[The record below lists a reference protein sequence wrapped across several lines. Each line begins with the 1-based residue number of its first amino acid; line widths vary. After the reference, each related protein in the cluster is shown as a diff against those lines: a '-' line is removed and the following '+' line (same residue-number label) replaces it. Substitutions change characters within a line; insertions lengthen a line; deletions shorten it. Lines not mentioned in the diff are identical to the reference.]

1 MMKKKLLVLYLIIIH
16 LLLVVILFKTDVVSQ
31 LQIRLGLSEPQEF
44 TRNYHELLA
53 FHKRMDG
60 NLLKGSVVFIG
71 DSITQGLAVSAVTP
85 LSVNYGIGN
94 DTTVGVLNRVGKYRS
109 LNSAK
114 AVVLAVGINDLKR
127 RDPAEILEN
136 YNTILTKIP
145 PGVEV
150 VICAVKP
157 VDWRVR
163 QASGR
168 TLQRIDLVNAGLKR
182 LSDRWPNTQFLT
194 VNDKLADAEGNLV
207 REYHIGDGVHLSAAG
222 YEVWIKEL
230 RRVISQLHAS

>member
-1 MMKKKLLVLYLIIIH
+1 MKKKLLVLYLIITH
-16 LLLVVILFKTDVVSQ
+16 LLLAVVLFKTDVVSQ
-31 LQIRLGLSEPQEF
+31 LQIRFGLTDPQEL
-44 TRNYHELLA
+44 TRNYHELVA
-53 FHKRMDG
+53 FHKRMDD
-60 NLLKGSVVFIG
+60 NLLKGTVVFIG

-94 DTTVGVLNRVGKYRS
+94 DTTVGVLNRIGDYHS

-145 PGVEV
+145 RGVEV

-230 RRVISQLHAS
+230 RRVISQLHAN

>member
-1 MMKKKLLVLYLIIIH
+1 MKKKLLVLYFIIIH
-16 LLLVVILFKTDVVSQ
+16 LLLAVVIFKTDVVSQ
-31 LQIRLGLSEPQEF
+31 LQIRFGLADPQEL
-44 TRNYHELLA
+44 TRNYHELVA
-53 FHKRMDG
+53 FHKRMDD
-60 NLLKGSVVFIG
+60 NLLKGTVVFIG

-94 DTTVGVLNRVGKYRS
+94 DTTVGVLNRIGDYHS

-127 RDPAEILEN
+127 RDPAEILKN

-145 PGVEV
+145 RGVEV

-222 YEVWIKEL
+222 YDVWIKEL

>member
-1 MMKKKLLVLYLIIIH
+1 MKKKLLVLYLIITH
-16 LLLVVILFKTDVVSQ
+16 LLLAVVLFKTDVVSQ
-31 LQIRLGLSEPQEF
+31 LQIRFGLTDPQEL
-44 TRNYHELLA
+44 TRNYHELVA
-53 FHKRMDG
+53 FHKRMDD
-60 NLLKGSVVFIG
+60 NLLKGTVVFIG

-94 DTTVGVLNRVGKYRS
+94 DTTVGVLNRIGDYHS

-127 RDPAEILEN
+127 RDPAEILKN

-145 PGVEV
+145 RGVEV

-230 RRVISQLHAS
+230 RRVISQLHAN

>member
-1 MMKKKLLVLYLIIIH
+1 MMKKKLLVLYLVIIH

-31 LQIRLGLSEPQEF
+31 LQIRLGLSDPQEL

-53 FHKRMDG
+53 FHKRMDA

-71 DSITQGLAVSAVTP
+71 DSITQGLAVSAVSP

-94 DTTVGVLNRVGKYRS
+94 DTTVGVLNRIGEYRA

-114 AVVLAVGINDLKR
+114 AVVLAVGVNDLKR
-127 RDPAEILEN
+127 RDSVEILEN
-136 YNTILTKIP
+136 YTSILDKIP
-145 PGVEV
+145 LGVKV
-150 VICAVKP
+150 IICAVKP
-157 VDWRVR
+157 VDGRIR

-168 TLQRIDLVNAGLKR
+168 TLQRIDLLNIGLKQ
-182 LSDRWPNTQFLT
+182 LSDRLPNAQFLT
-194 VNDKLADAEGNLV
+194 VNDKLVDNTGNLAK
-207 REYHIGDGVHLSAAG
+207 EYHIGDGVHLSAAG

-230 RRVISQLHAS
+230 RQVISKLDKV